1 MAGTGHKQLKE
12 DVKLNEALGKC
23 PVCKEDMEVTR
34 LHCDR
39 CNTTI
44 EGSFS
49 LCRYCRLTKEQKQFI
64 ETFLKCRGNIKEV
77 EKDLGI
83 SYPTVRSRLDDVI
96 SALGF
101 PVRST
106 RSDENR
112 KEILEMLDRG
122 EIDHDE
128 ALRLMKQNRM
138 EV

>member
-1 MAGTGHKQLKE
+1 
-12 DVKLNEALGKC
+12 
-23 PVCKEDMEVTR
+23 
-34 LHCDR
+34 
-39 CNTTI
+39 
-44 EGSFS
+44 
-49 LCRYCRLTKEQKQFI
+49 
-64 ETFLKCRGNIKEV
+64 
-77 EKDLGI
+77 
-83 SYPTVRSRLDDVI
+83 VRSRLDDVI